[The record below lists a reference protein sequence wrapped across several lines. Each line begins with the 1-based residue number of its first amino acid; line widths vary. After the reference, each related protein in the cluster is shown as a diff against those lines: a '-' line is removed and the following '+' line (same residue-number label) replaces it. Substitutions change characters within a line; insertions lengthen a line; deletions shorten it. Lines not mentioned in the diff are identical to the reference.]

1 MHESFAEALIP
12 LGDQPHLRNKYA
24 NFLKAVRI
32 GRLLED
38 LDTMAGKIMDFINLY
53 SALIPRIFKFKFIL
67 RICTTKAKVY

>member
-1 MHESFAEALIP
+1 MHESYAEALIP

-38 LDTMAGKIMDFINLY
+38 LDTMAGKIIDFINLNT
-53 SALIPRIFKFKFIL
+53 A
-67 RICTTKAKVY
+67 